1 MVTIE
6 KGAPCR
12 RPRFISFDETAFD
25 APGPGPSR
33 KRGAAGLDG
42 FESAGS
48 ASSCGSEA
56 CTPLRLDFDA
66 WDSDGDDSAA
76 SAGFRSPS
84 PTKRRRP
91 APPTVRRKSCLARPG
106 DSPYTPEVDR
116 LAALSPGRL
125 EELKRLTLRNLEC
138 FAGDGLAV
146 RVQLDELR
154 ERLVEAASGGSGD
167 DASDPHT
174 RRSVAGPLERRGPVR
189 PASARPPAR
198 RASSVGKPHA
208 RRDGAVARPGPSSAC
223 TYPLHARA
231 VSPVQAKQAGGAFV

>member
-1 MVTIE
+1 MDAGVKLVSPTRPLRRVAGPLNVPVPMVTIE

-12 RPRFISFDETAFD
+12 RPRFISFDETAFDGAD

-125 EELKRLTLRNLEC
+125 EKLKRLTLRNLEC

-167 DASDPHT
+167 DASDPHERET
-174 RRSVAGPLERRGPVR
+174 VRSFGPFE
-189 PASARPPAR
+189 PPR
-198 RASSVGKPHA
+198 TP
-208 RRDGAVARPGPSSAC
+208 
-223 TYPLHARA
+223 
-231 VSPVQAKQAGGAFV
+231 

>member
-1 MVTIE
+1 MDAGKKLVSPTRPLRRVAGPLNVPVPMVTIE

-116 LAALSPGRL
+116 LAALSP
-125 EELKRLTLRNLEC
+125 
-138 FAGDGLAV
+138 AGS
-146 RVQLDELR
+146 RSS
-154 ERLVEAASGGSGD
+154 SG
-167 DASDPHT
+167 
-174 RRSVAGPLERRGPVR
+174 
-189 PASARPPAR
+189 
-198 RASSVGKPHA
+198 
-208 RRDGAVARPGPSSAC
+208 
-223 TYPLHARA
+223 
-231 VSPVQAKQAGGAFV
+231 

>member
-1 MVTIE
+1 MDAGVKLVSPTRPLRRVAGPLNVPVPMVTIE
-6 KGAPCR
+6 KGAVP
-12 RPRFISFDETAFD
+12 A
-25 APGPGPSR
+25 AP
-33 KRGAAGLDG
+33 RGAAGLDG

-167 DASDPHT
+167 DASDPHEA
-174 RRSVAGPLERRGPVR
+174 VGP
-189 PASARPPAR
+189 
-198 RASSVGKPHA
+198 
-208 RRDGAVARPGPSSAC
+208 PGPSSA
-223 TYPLHARA
+223 ADA
-231 VSPVQAKQAGGAFV
+231 AKQAGGAFV